1 MENLKSKAQ
10 TDEIRIKDQIKSL
23 IERQQFYTQQV
34 ENLKQKI
41 LAFDAATE
49 ESAKFECE
57 KIGTSCPFI
66 KAINK
71 QYFEKREQE
80 KLKILT
86 EETDLNVR
94 IQAENLDQKLQT
106 LQQEFENLKS

>member
-23 IERQQFYTQQV
+23 IERQQFYT
-34 ENLKQKI
+34 
-41 LAFDAATE
+41 E

-71 QYFEKREQE
+71 QHFEKREQE
-80 KLKILT
+80 KQKILT
-86 EETDLNVR
+86 EERDLNVR

-106 LQQEFENLKS
+106 LQQELENLRS

>member
-1 MENLKSKAQ
+1 M
-10 TDEIRIKDQIKSL
+10 
-23 IERQQFYTQQV
+23 IERQQFYTQQL
-34 ENLKQKI
+34 ESLKQKI

-49 ESAKFECE
+49 ESARFECE

-71 QYFEKREQE
+71 QHFEKREQE

-86 EETDLNVR
+86 EEHDLNVR
-94 IQAENLDQKLQT
+94 VQVENLDQKLQI
-106 LQQEFENLKS
+106 LQQELENFKS